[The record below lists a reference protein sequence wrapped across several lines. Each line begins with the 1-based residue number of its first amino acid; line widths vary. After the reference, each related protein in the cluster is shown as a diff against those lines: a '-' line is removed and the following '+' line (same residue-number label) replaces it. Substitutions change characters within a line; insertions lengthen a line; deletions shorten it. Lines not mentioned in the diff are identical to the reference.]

1 MDLQLGNNKNTTTYF
16 LVCEESMT
24 ELKRIDVFVTDRD
37 THLLFT
43 LLVNE
48 RAALSNYMQ
57 LFIVSIIFFY
67 KMPENIL

>member
-1 MDLQLGNNKNTTTYF
+1 MNLQLGNNKNATTHF

-24 ELKRIDVFVTDRD
+24 ELKRIDVFVTDHD

-48 RAALSNYMQ
+48 KLAVG
-57 LFIVSIIFFY
+57 FVIFVITHSKCTVEIKF
-67 KMPENIL
+67 KPCC

>member
-48 RAALSNYMQ
+48 RAGSGVCHFCNY
-57 LFIVSIIFFY
+57 S
-67 KMPENIL
+67 